1 MTCLRMCCAV
11 FQVALCLCRV
21 RIFLNIIWAVSSHH
35 SYASSFHMSSSK
47 WVSDCVCVSVV
58 LNPPGWEVC
67 LFVFGFLVLFAV
79 VIVNL
84 WKLYKSGSFPTPSP
98 YPNFH
103 YRYLQEK
110 YGSSHSEIRQKV
122 IKPLFCN

>member
-1 MTCLRMCCAV
+1 M
-11 FQVALCLCRV
+11 
-21 RIFLNIIWAVSSHH
+21 
-35 SYASSFHMSSSK
+35 
-47 WVSDCVCVSVV
+47 V

-67 LFVFGFLVLFAV
+67 LYVFGFLVLFAV

-122 IKPLFCN
+122 SRGFQTGVYKRSAGNLRKENLL

>member
-1 MTCLRMCCAV
+1 MMCLRKCCV

-35 SYASSFHMSSSK
+35 SYASSFHMSSSNEFLIL
-47 WVSDCVCVSVV
+47 CVCVSVV

-67 LFVFGFLVLFAV
+67 LFVLGFLVLFAV

-98 YPNFH
+98 FPNFH

-110 YGSSHSEIRQKV
+110 YGSSHSENRQKV